1 MIRTRF
7 AILVGAIFAACTAA
21 QSQTSTPPSAQNPAP
36 PGASAQ
42 LESGGGTLLNG
53 TALNAEL
60 NSSLDSKK
68 AKAGDKVEAHTT
80 EAVKNGAQTIV
91 PKGAKLEGHVTEAT
105 ARSKGDRGST
115 LAIQFDKAI
124 PKKGEEIPL
133 NVTILAIAAPESD
146 FPGGSPGPGS
156 DPMANAGGAAAG
168 GSPMSP
174 SRPQN
179 PTSGIPN
186 SANSP
191 PGSLAGSTN
200 SSSGGPNGR
209 GPLPANSRGVFG
221 LNGVQL
227 MADPS
232 KANQATMITSAGKN
246 VHLDSGT
253 RLLLVA
259 QAEVPATP
267 GK

>member
-1 MIRTRF
+1 MIRTGF
-7 AILVGAIFAACTAA
+7 AILVGTIFAACAA
-21 QSQTSTPPSAQNPAP
+21 GQSQTSPPPSSQNPAAP
-36 PGASAQ
+36 SASAQ
-42 LESGGGTLLNG
+42 LEASGGTLANG

-60 NSSLDSKK
+60 NSSVDSKK

-80 EAVKNGAQTIV
+80 EAVKNGAQTVV

-105 ARSKGDRGST
+105 ARSKGDSGST

-146 FPGGSPGPGS
+146 FSGGSPGPGS
-156 DPMANAGGAAAG
+156 DPMANAGGAAAA
-168 GSPMSP
+168 GSPMGP
-174 SRPQN
+174 SRPQNPN

-191 PGSLAGSTN
+191 AGSVVGA
-200 SSSGGPNGR
+200 SGGPSGR

-221 LNGVQL
+221 LSGVQL
-227 MADPS
+227 SVDTS
-232 KANQATMITSAGKN
+232 KANQGTMITSTGKN

>member
-1 MIRTRF
+1 MRAGF
-7 AILVGAIFAACTAA
+7 AILAGAVLAVGTAA
-21 QSQTSTPPSAQNPAP
+21 QTEPSTATLPS
-36 PGASAQ
+36 
-42 LESGGGTLLNG
+42 G
-53 TALNAEL
+53 TAINAEL
-60 NSSLDSKK
+60 NLSVDSKK

-80 EAVKNGAQTIV
+80 EAVKSGGQTIV

-105 ARSKGDRGST
+105 ARSKGDSGST

-133 NVTILAIAAPESD
+133 NVTILAIAAPEND
-146 FPGGSPGPGS
+146 FSGSSPGPGS
-156 DPMANAGGAAAG
+156 DPMASAGGAAAG

-174 SRPQN
+174 NRPQN

-186 SANSP
+186 SANTP
-191 PGSLAGSTN
+191 PGSLAGST
-200 SSSGGPNGR
+200 SSASGGPNGR

-227 MADPS
+227 IVDPS

-259 QAEVPATP
+259 QAEVPAAP

>member
-1 MIRTRF
+1 MIRTGF
-7 AILVGAIFAACTAA
+7 AILVGAIFGVCAAA
-21 QSQTSTPPSAQNPAP
+21 QSQTSTPPSSQYGAV
-36 PGASAQ
+36 PGVSAQ
-42 LESGGGTLLNG
+42 LEVSGSTLASG
-53 TALNAEL
+53 TALNVEL
-60 NSSLDSKK
+60 NSSVDSKK

-105 ARSKGDRGST
+105 ARSKGDSGST

-146 FPGGSPGPGS
+146 FSGGSPGPGS

-179 PTSGIPN
+179 PTPGIPN

-191 PGSLAGSTN
+191 AGSVAGST
-200 SSSGGPNGR
+200 SSASGGPNGR

-221 LNGVQL
+221 LSGVQL
-227 MADPS
+227 MVGTS
-232 KANQATMITSAGKN
+232 KANQGTMITSTGKN
-246 VHLDSGT
+246 VRLDSGT

-267 GK
+267 GR